1 MYSAS
6 TIVINT
12 RYIVRRVHGVTNA
25 WAVRIGVIISL
36 ANGEDVKPLGCGIIF
51 LEDFFRSYQSS
62 EIVVDRGIRW

>member
-1 MYSAS
+1 M
-6 TIVINT
+6 
-12 RYIVRRVHGVTNA
+12 HGVTNA